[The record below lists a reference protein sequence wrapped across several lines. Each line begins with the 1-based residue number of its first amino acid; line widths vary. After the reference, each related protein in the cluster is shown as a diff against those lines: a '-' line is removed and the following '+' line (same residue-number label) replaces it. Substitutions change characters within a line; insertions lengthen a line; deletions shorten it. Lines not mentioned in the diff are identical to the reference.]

1 MIIYELERRGQMKA
15 IGFKVE
21 DMLFKQIKFEAL
33 RQDKSVKEYI
43 TELIEKDLEA
53 KKEQTQ

>member
-1 MIIYELERRGQMKA
+1 MKA